1 MRVLVTGGTGFI
13 GGAIVEA
20 LLAAG
25 RDHEVRCLTRRA
37 SAPGPWGDRV
47 ALVAGDV
54 RDAASLRRAVD
65 GVDAVIHCVQ
75 FPNHPV
81 ENPGRGYT
89 YEAIDG
95 QGTVRLAAACRDAGV
110 RRLLYL
116 SGAGVG
122 PGRVEPWFR
131 AKWTAE
137 EALRAFGGEWVIFRP
152 SWVYGRRDRSLNRFV
167 QLVRLLP
174 VVPVIGNGQT
184 RVQPVLVDDV
194 AQAVARALDE
204 PRAVGQVLELGGPER
219 LTMDD
224 ILRTVQRVL
233 GRHQPLVHVPVAL
246 VKLQAALLARLPS
259 PPLSP
264 DAIDFIRM
272 EETVDPR
279 PAEALLGVVFRPLEE
294 GLRTYLG
301 PPGRG
306 QSQTPRPAQ
315 TGTPGGPGA

>member
-13 GGAIVEA
+13 GGAIVQA

-25 RDHEVRCLTRRA
+25 GAHEVSILSRRA
-37 SAPGPWGDRV
+37 SAPGATSGPV
-47 ALVAGDV
+47 ARVAGDV
-54 RDAASLRRAVD
+54 RDPASLRRAVE
-65 GVDAVIHCVQ
+65 GVDTVVHCVQ

-81 ENPGRGYT
+81 ENPRRGYT
-89 YEAIDG
+89 YAAIDG
-95 QGTVRLAAACRDAGV
+95 QGTVNLAAACREAGV

-116 SGAGVG
+116 SGAGTR
-122 PGRVEPWFR
+122 PGRSEPWFQ
-131 AKWTAE
+131 AKATAE
-137 EALRAFGGEWVIFRP
+137 QAVRDSGREWVIFRP
-152 SWVYGRRDRSLNRFV
+152 SWVYGPRDRSLNRFV

-194 AQAVARALDE
+194 ARVVAAAVDE
-204 PRAVGQVLELGGPER
+204 PRATGQVFELGGPER
-219 LTMDD
+219 LTMDE

-233 GRHQPLVHVPVAL
+233 GRHQPLVHVPVGL
-246 VKLQAALLARLPS
+246 VKLQAALLALLPN

-264 DAIDFIRM
+264 AAIDFILM

-279 PAEALLGVVFRPLEE
+279 PAEALFGVTFRDLEA

-301 PPGRG
+301 ARG
-306 QSQTPRPAQ
+306 PVQRPAA
-315 TGTPGGPGA
+315 GPA